1 MKFAVYVEGQAEM
14 LFVADVLQKYSGY
27 ESEKVGFTCINLV
40 SDQPKSLPDP
50 KQGDLASEHYYQI
63 VNVNNDSG
71 VISKLKQHIPNLLQ
85 QGFQIVIGL
94 KDVYGKAYEQLC
106 KNAIVDR
113 KMVERLYV
121 AQSQNFDVK
130 QGDVRLH
137 FAVME
142 YEAWMLALI
151 GRYIEQ
157 KGGTIQEVEQNLSID
172 LSQDFEQTTY
182 HLANKVKE
190 VFEFL
195 GKKYGKHEGDER
207 SFLSSLT
214 KDDYEVLRTS
224 GRCVSFAKFLDSLF
238 GNAKPP
244 LP

>member
-27 ESEKVGFTCINLV
+27 ESKKVGFTCISLV
-40 SDQPKSLPDP
+40 ADRPKSLPDP
-50 KQGDLASEHYYQI
+50 KQGDFGSECYYQI

-106 KNAIVDR
+106 KNTIVDR
-113 KMVERLYV
+113 KMVEQLY
-121 AQSQNFDVK
+121 AIQSKNINSSN
-130 QGDVRLH
+130 GDVRLH

-151 GRYIEQ
+151 GRYLEQ
-157 KGGTIQEVEQNLSID
+157 KGGTIQEIERNLSID

-182 HLANKVKE
+182 HPANKVKE

-224 GRCVSFAKFLDSLF
+224 GRCASFAKFLDSLF
-238 GNAKPP
+238 GQQKPE

>member
-14 LFVADVLQKYSGY
+14 LFVVDVLQKYSGY
-27 ESEKVGFTCINLV
+27 ESEQVGFNCINLYA
-40 SDQPKSLPDP
+40 DQYEKLDYPQQGSLDS
-50 KQGDLASEHYYQI
+50 AFYYQI
-63 VNVNNDSG
+63 VNVNNDMG
-71 VISKLKQHIPNLLQ
+71 VITKLNHDIPRLLE

-94 KDVYGKAYEQLC
+94 KDVYGEAYGQLC
-106 KNAIVDR
+106 KNTVVDR
-113 KMVERLYV
+113 KAVEQLY
-121 AQSQNFDVK
+121 AIQSKNINSSN
-130 QGDVRLH
+130 GDVRLH

-151 GRYIEQ
+151 GRYIEL
-157 KGGTIQEVEQNLSID
+157 KGGTIQEVEQELSID

-182 HLANKVKE
+182 HPAKKVKE
-190 VFEFL
+190 VFKLL
-195 GKKYGKHEGDER
+195 GEKYGKHEGEER

-214 KDDYEVLRTS
+214 KDDFEALRTS

-238 GNAKPP
+238 GNERPP